1 MLCTQTSEETRTMI
15 MVTDNLETKI
25 TISNLQIPLCR
36 HYEITKDSQ
45 KYGQS
50 PSINGEKVHF

>member
-1 MLCTQTSEETRTMI
+1 